1 MYIPRTNSTNTLMRE
16 LIAAG
21 NPPEF
26 IYTGFQTAGR
36 GQAGNGWESEEGKNL
51 LCSIA
56 VESRKTAS
64 LKVESPFYL
73 NVLVSVAVHKVVA
86 QLLQRSGLTA
96 KRSYSDSG
104 LTAKRSYSEAVTIKW
119 PNDIYWGDR
128 KIAGILVENTLMGSE
143 VRYSIA
149 GIGLNVNQTE
159 FVSGAPNPVSMK
171 QISGTDFEVNRIMEQ
186 LIAEVRRVEAM
197 EREEVWAYYKAH
209 LYRREGFW
217 PFVERE
223 VSLEPTMNARRE
235 EAQSIKDQGQGVKV
249 FMARIADI
257 CPTGEIVLED
267 QNGISKKYHFKE
279 IRFVV

>member
-1 MYIPRTNSTNTLMRE
+1 MSIVNS
-16 LIAAG
+16 
-21 NPPEF
+21 
-26 IYTGFQTAGR
+26 
-36 GQAGNGWESEEGKNL
+36 
-51 LCSIA
+51 
-56 VESRKTAS
+56 
-64 LKVESPFYL
+64 
-73 NVLVSVAVHKVVA
+73 
-86 QLLQRSGLTA
+86 QL
-96 KRSYSDSG
+96 
-104 LTAKRSYSEAVTIKW
+104 TIKW
-119 PNDIYWGDR
+119 PNDIYWGD
-128 KIAGILVENTLMGSE
+128 KKVAGILVENTLMGSE

-159 FVSGAPNPVSMK
+159 WLSGAPNPVSMK
-171 QISGTDFEVNRIMEQ
+171 QISGTDFEVDRIMEQ
-186 LIAEVRRVEAM
+186 LIAEVRRMEAM

-223 VSLEPTMNARRE
+223 VSLEPTMNVQRE
-235 EAQSIKDQGQGVKV
+235 EVQSIKDQGQGVKV